1 MSVRLSTRV
10 LIPLWVVLL
19 AGTAAC
25 SSTDT
30 GIIAHDAVGVS
41 GVETVGSAAGS
52 ATREEKRG
60 GGENESGGL
69 PFEVGPWDA
78 SDPNFR
84 FFDPCAEIPAEVF
97 AEVGLGEMEGEPFSV
112 EGGYSTCHFLAD
124 IGGEG
129 YSVYSVGIFS
139 DLVPLEKYEDIGLKI
154 LEDADDRGIGL
165 AEELDRGGETCSSF
179 MFTTR
184 GRWGLEVSYA
194 GLSDPGDSCSVA
206 KNLHNKLIE
215 SMGNDYA

>member
-1 MSVRLSTRV
+1 MSVRLSTPA
-10 LIPLWVVLL
+10 LAPLWAVLL
-19 AGTAAC
+19 VGMAAC

-30 GIIAHDAVGVS
+30 GVIAHDAVGAS
-41 GVETVGSAAGS
+41 GEEIAGAAGS
-52 ATREEKRG
+52 TVREENRG
-60 GGENESGGL
+60 GEENESGRL
-69 PFEVGPWDA
+69 PFEVGPWDVN
-78 SDPNFR
+78 DPNFR

-112 EGGYSTCHFLAD
+112 DGSYSTCHFLAD

-154 LEDADDRGIGL
+154 LENADDRGIGL
-165 AEELDRGGETCSSF
+165 AEELDRGGETCSTF
-179 MFTTR
+179 MLTSR

-194 GLSDPGDSCSVA
+194 GLDDPEDSCSVA
-206 KNLHNKLIE
+206 KNLHDKLIE
-215 SMGNDYA
+215 NMGDGYA